1 MPEDFLTV
9 EEAAKRLKVT
19 PYTMREYLKAKKVRG
34 VKVSRQW
41 RVPESALTELAN
53 GQAPGATE

>member
-19 PYTMREYLKAKKVRG
+19 PYTMRLWLREQKVRG
-34 VKVSRQW
+34 VKISQQW
-41 RVPESALTELAN
+41 RVPESALTELAQ
-53 GQAPGATE
+53 GKAPGATD